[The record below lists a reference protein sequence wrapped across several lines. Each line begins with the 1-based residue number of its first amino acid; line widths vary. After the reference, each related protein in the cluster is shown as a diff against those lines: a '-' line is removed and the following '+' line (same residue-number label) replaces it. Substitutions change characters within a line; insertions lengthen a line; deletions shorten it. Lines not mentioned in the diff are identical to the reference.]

1 MDKPL
6 IIELNTTKTEIT
18 SVVNNA
24 IQRGLPCYLIEPI
37 LSELLYQ
44 IKDGARNELRVA
56 AEQMQN
62 EENTKQEEKE

>member
-6 IIELNTTKTEIT
+6 IIELNETKAEIT

-24 IQRGLPCYLIEPI
+24 IQRGLPCYLIEPM

-44 IKDGARNELRVA
+44 IKDGARNELRIA

-62 EENTKQEEKE
+62 EENQEQTDKE